1 MDNWKIFMAAVRQPV
16 AFGRMVKMSSNGQL
30 NLCET
35 YIKHV
40 IQRSGDDNK
49 FAMYVPKDFKFKLL
63 DGCAFLH
70 NLLAKNEDKITKTT
84 YEKLHSIN
92 DVFSWKNKLL
102 LQEQDDTDKTI
113 VQVTFKN

>member
-1 MDNWKIFMAAVRQPV
+1 MTAIRQPV

-35 YIKHV
+35 YIRHV
-40 IQRSGDDNK
+40 IQRSEDDNK
-49 FAMYVPKDFKFKLL
+49 FAMYVPKDFNFKLL

-70 NLLAKNEDKITKTT
+70 NLSAKDDNKITKTT
-84 YEKLHSIN
+84 YKKLHSIN
-92 DVFSWKNKLL
+92 DVFPWQNRLL
-102 LQEQDDTDKTI
+102 LKEQDGTDKTI